1 MVTIS
6 ETIAPGIVMA
16 NARLCY
22 MDNGES
28 KVNRDTMND
37 HCGLGK
43 AVAHS
48 DSTVEVVKPDQ
59 GW

>member
-37 HCGLGK
+37 HCGLGGCG
-43 AVAHS
+43 ALRQHGRS
-48 DSTVEVVKPDQ
+48 RQT
-59 GW
+59 